1 MKFLPLSL
9 TIWAEGTKG
18 PENMGDS
25 SCRRVSMEDR
35 RPMDSNMILPSKAG
49 RISNEKLPDIPW
61 GAGSWSPLK
70 IGAWIAGWQEVFCAG
85 NLKRKRSPLQAD
97 ISYGR
102 NPLLDGLYLAGRS
115 PSFQDGST
123 IPASRL
129 WLWDIWDPDQM
140 MKTEDFFDFRRAWMN
155 CHLLKLRTRKTS
167 RMPW

>member
-35 RPMDSNMILPSKAG
+35 RPMDSDMILPSKAG

-70 IGAWIAGWQEVFCAG
+70 IGAWIEGWQEVFCAG
-85 NLKRKRSPLQAD
+85 NLKRKKQSFKSRHFLWKE
-97 ISYGR
+97 
-102 NPLLDGLYLAGRS
+102 
-115 PSFQDGST
+115 PSFGRTLPGRKKSIFPGRKHNSCKQTLAFGYLR
-123 IPASRL
+123 PC
-129 WLWDIWDPDQM
+129 WDD
-140 MKTEDFFDFRRAWMN
+140 EDRWFPGLEGARFFSGRIRF
-155 CHLLKLRTRKTS
+155 H
-167 RMPW
+167 